1 MRFFLYLQGMN
12 FTSKLPEVTTN
23 IFTVMSSLA
32 KENDAINM
40 SQGFP
45 NFESDPKLIELVSK
59 AMKSGYNQY
68 APMMGSLELRHAIAH
83 KFQSLYNSTYNPENE
98 IVVTAGATQ
107 AIFTIITA
115 FIKQNDEVIIF
126 TPAYDC
132 YQPSVELQGGKV
144 LPIQLLYP
152 TYKIDWKLVESKIS
166 SKTKMIIIN
175 SPQNPSGTIFSM
187 DDMREL
193 DRITNNTDIIILS
206 DEVYEHMIFD
216 GEKHQSVCLFPGLK
230 KRSFITASFGK
241 TFHNTGW
248 KVGYTCGP
256 PALMKE
262 FIKVH
267 QFNVFSVNHPVQVA
281 LAEYLQDPSHYN
293 ELSSFYQQK
302 RDLFLAAIS
311 GSKFQFTPT
320 KATYFQ
326 TLEYSNISDERDVD
340 FAKRITK
347 ENGIASIPLSVFNEN
362 QLDFKVLR
370 FCFAKTDETLLQAAD
385 ILNKF

>member
-12 FTSKLPEVTTN
+12 LTSKLPEVTTN

-45 NFESDPKLIELVSK
+45 NFESDPKLIELVTK

-68 APMMGSLELRHAIAH
+68 APMMGNLELRQAIAH
-83 KFQSLYNSTYNPENE
+83 KFQSLYNSTYNPKNE
-98 IVVTAGATQ
+98 ILVTAGATQ

-144 LPIQLLYP
+144 VPIQLLYP

-175 SPQNPSGTIFSM
+175 SPQNPSGTIFSK

-256 PALMKE
+256 SALMKE

-267 QFNVFSVNHPVQVA
+267 QFNVFSVNHPIQVA
-281 LAEYLQDPSHYN
+281 LAEYLQDPSHYK
-293 ELSSFYQQK
+293 ELSSFFQQK

-311 GSKFQFTPT
+311 ESKFQFTPT